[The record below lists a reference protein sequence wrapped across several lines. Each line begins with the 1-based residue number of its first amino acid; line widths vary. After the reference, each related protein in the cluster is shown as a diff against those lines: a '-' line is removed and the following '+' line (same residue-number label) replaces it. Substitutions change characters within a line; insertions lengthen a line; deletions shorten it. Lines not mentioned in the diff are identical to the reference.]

1 LRLPESKPLASLSL
15 DLDNKWSY
23 MKTHGDPGWESLPSY
38 LDVVI
43 PRVLRL
49 LAERKLTITFFVVG
63 LDAAQERHHGVLRSL
78 ADAGHE
84 IGNHS
89 FRHEPWLHLYS
100 DAQLREEIEKA
111 EHAIESATGVHPVGF
126 RGPGF
131 SVSTSLLE
139 VLASRGYM
147 YDASTFPTYLGP
159 LARAYYF
166 LKSPIGDPEEKE
178 RRKKLFGTLADG
190 LRPNGAYR
198 WRTSHRELIEIP
210 VTTMPMFKVPI
221 HLSYLL
227 YLSSFSAS
235 LALAYFQTAMLLC
248 RMSGTQPSLLLH
260 PLDFLG
266 CDDTADL
273 SFFPA
278 MQMKSSVKVRFAEK
292 VLDQFNESFEVVAM
306 REHAAR
312 LESLNLAQ
320 VQPGFS

>member
-1 LRLPESKPLASLSL
+1 MNQQGSKALASLSL

-43 PRVLRL
+43 PRVLGL
-49 LAERKLTITFFVVG
+49 LAERQLKITFFVVG
-63 LDAAQERHHGVLRSL
+63 LDAAQPGNHEVLRSL
-78 ADAGHE
+78 ATAGHE

-89 FRHEPWLHLYS
+89 FHHEPWLHLYS
-100 DAQLREEIEKA
+100 DAQLREEIARA
-111 EHAIESATGVHPVGF
+111 EDAIEQATGARPIGF

-131 SVSTSLLE
+131 SVSTGLLE

-147 YDASTFPTYLGP
+147 YDASTFPTYFGP

-166 LKSPIGDPEEKE
+166 LKSPIADREQKE
-178 RRKKLFGTLADG
+178 QRKKLFGSLSDG
-190 LRPNGAYR
+190 FRPTRAYR
-198 WRTSHRELIEIP
+198 WRTSNRELIEIP

-221 HLSYLL
+221 HVSYLL
-227 YLSSFSAS
+227 YLSAFSTS
-235 LALAYFQTAMLLC
+235 LALAYFEAALLLC

-278 MQMKSSVKVRFAEK
+278 MQMKSSVKVPFVEKILDRFRER
-292 VLDQFNESFEVVAM
+292 FEVVAM
-306 REHAAR
+306 KEHARR
-312 LESLNLAQ
+312 LESLNLAR
-320 VQPGFS
+320 VQPKFS

>member
-1 LRLPESKPLASLSL
+1 MNQQGSKALASLSL

-43 PRVLRL
+43 PRVLGL
-49 LAERKLTITFFVVG
+49 LAERQLKITFFVVG
-63 LDAAQERHHGVLRSL
+63 LDAAQPGNHEVLRSL
-78 ADAGHE
+78 ATAGHE

-89 FRHEPWLHLYS
+89 FHHEPWLHLYS
-100 DAQLREEIEKA
+100 DAQLREEIARA
-111 EHAIESATGVHPVGF
+111 EDAIEQATGARPIGF

-131 SVSTSLLE
+131 SLSTGLLE

-166 LKSPIGDPEEKE
+166 LKSPIGDREQKE
-178 RRKKLFGTLADG
+178 QRKKLFGSLSDG
-190 LRPNGAYR
+190 FRPTRAYR
-198 WRTSHRELIEIP
+198 WRTSNRELIEIP

-221 HLSYLL
+221 HVSYLL
-227 YLSSFSAS
+227 YLSAFSTS
-235 LALAYFQTAMLLC
+235 LALAYFEAALLLC

-278 MQMKSSVKVRFAEK
+278 MQMKSSVKVPFVEKILDRFRER
-292 VLDQFNESFEVVAM
+292 FEVVAM
-306 REHAAR
+306 KEHARR
-312 LESLNLAQ
+312 LESLNLAR
-320 VQPGFS
+320 VQPKFS